1 MIVSNITEVKKGM
14 TGSGLLIENDGYV
27 SLDMK
32 ENRLIKES
40 LENGGNLNDLPN
52 PFVVS
57 AVFQKFGVQNANG
70 RIYPENI
77 LKREVEKYQQAIRER
92 RAYGEANHPE
102 SSSIDLS
109 RIAMNIIE
117 LHWQGRTL
125 VGKMEIPVSEGF
137 RKYGIVSTCAD
148 TVAQWLVSGLKIGV
162 SSRGLGSVKQEFGK
176 LIVNDDFEIVCW
188 DVVSQPSTPGAY
200 IGETEEELTP
210 YMESTVNDDEKL
222 ISEDKFSKFDK
233 WLND

>member
-40 LENGGNLNDLPN
+40 LDNGGNLNDLPN

-102 SSSIDLS
+102 SSSIDIS

-125 VGKMEIPVSEGF
+125 VGKMEIPISEGF

>member
-125 VGKMEIPVSEGF
+125 VGKMEIPISEGF